1 MSVLDFT
8 IRKSENAL
16 ERILFRVILSAIAM
30 LGLVWLS
37 IAAAGWVA
45 LAVAP
50 PAAAAIT
57 GGVFVGIALI
67 AYFVAGARKAESRAN
82 NEASAANSHSK
93 SDDVISRAIG
103 IAERMAPDSPLTALL
118 FALLAGL
125 GSVSLPPA
133 LNPFLNKI
141 LDDVEKMP
149 EVRVRN

>member
-1 MSVLDFT
+1 MLDFA
-8 IRKSENAL
+8 IRKSENAI

-37 IAAAGWVA
+37 IAAAGWLA
-45 LAVAP
+45 LALPP
-50 PAAAAIT
+50 PAAAGIT
-57 GGVFVGIALI
+57 GGVIVCISLF
-67 AYFVAGARKAESRAN
+67 AYFVVRAGRAESKAST
-82 NEASAANSHSK
+82 EASGAGSQSSR

-125 GSVSLPPA
+125 GSVSLPAA